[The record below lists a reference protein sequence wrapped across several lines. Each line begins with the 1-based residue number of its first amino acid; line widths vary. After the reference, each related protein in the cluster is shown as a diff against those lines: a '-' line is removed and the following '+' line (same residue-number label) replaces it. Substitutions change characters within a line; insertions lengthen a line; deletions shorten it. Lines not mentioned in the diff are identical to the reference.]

1 MSPVR
6 FHLIVFT
13 LRYWVQVD
21 NPLRIFLTIPHFFAI
36 VTGILLKVYR
46 RFRLFLV
53 VIILLCCSLELI
65 ILYYTYI
72 YFAIDIIH
80 NLYMYIYHFL
90 CLFFYMYTFSQL
102 CVILMPYQESFF
114 SLPVIAKLIRQSK
127 KKGFKYDYY
136 SKTKRIYVQIP

>member
-1 MSPVR
+1 MTIPFLLPTAPAGLKTILAIFGHSLFPFPLSGIMLVSPVR

-65 ILYYTYI
+65 ILYYERS
-72 YFAIDIIH
+72 YFTIVIVHKDVRSFSCIFTMYEV
-80 NLYMYIYHFL
+80 LTFCYTMYIIGL
-90 CLFFYMYTFSQL
+90 
-102 CVILMPYQESFF
+102 V
-114 SLPVIAKLIRQSK
+114 
-127 KKGFKYDYY
+127 
-136 SKTKRIYVQIP
+136 